1 MVINADCS
9 LGNLSLVPAPT
20 SGSSQLSVI
29 PVLEGSDAL
38 GLHEHLHSCADAY
51 TLACTHTIKNDKKY
65 NIYKTVGENAI

>member
-9 LGNLSLVPAPT
+9 LGNLSLVPAPA

-51 TLACTHTIKNDKKY
+51 TLTCTHTHTQLKIIKNIIFTKQ
-65 NIYKTVGENAI
+65 